1 MHLIVNLFLNT
12 NTPGHQDQNILL
24 NTQILIKVE
33 YYQNCQKLILH
44 AYLISEKETFTIT
57 PMKKWQIV
65 LLLQIYCFS
74 SEINS
79 SNLHQSQNC
88 LT

>member
-44 AYLISEKETFTIT
+44 AYLMFRKRNIYYHTHEKMANCFTLS
-57 PMKKWQIV
+57 PVKLIV
-65 LLLQIYCFS
+65 LTYIKVK
-74 SEINS
+74 
-79 SNLHQSQNC
+79 
-88 LT
+88 TV

>member
-44 AYLISEKETFTIT
+44 AYLMFRKRNIYIT

-65 LLLQIYCFS
+65 LLL
-74 SEINS
+74 
-79 SNLHQSQNC
+79 
-88 LT
+88 